1 MRPLIIAAAVATLLS
16 ACGQPQAATTKVD
29 PAFGAKVRAYL
40 LANPEVLV
48 EVSNALKVKQS
59 REAIGAYRQQLERDP
74 RDHVLN
80 PSGKVTVVVLFDY
93 NCGYCKVIAPEVLE
107 LARTHPQVRFV
118 FKDMVIFGDTSAFA
132 AAATA
137 LTKSPE
143 QYVALHRAFMAAK
156 PLNNQ
161 VAERIMTAQGI
172 DPAAARAEQASAE
185 RKRYFQDVH
194 VIASGLGIEG
204 TPAFIIGD
212 TLIPGADPEALK
224 AAIAAELR
232 KKG

>member
-16 ACGQPQAATTKVD
+16 ACGQPQTAAQVD

-48 EVSNALKVKQS
+48 EVSNALKIKQS

-137 LTKSPE
+137 LAKSPE
-143 QYVALHRAFMAAK
+143 QYIALHRAFMAAK

-161 VAERIMTAQGI
+161 VAERIMTAQGV
-172 DPAAARAEQASAE
+172 DPAAARTEQASSE

-212 TLIPGADPEALK
+212 TLIPGADPDALK